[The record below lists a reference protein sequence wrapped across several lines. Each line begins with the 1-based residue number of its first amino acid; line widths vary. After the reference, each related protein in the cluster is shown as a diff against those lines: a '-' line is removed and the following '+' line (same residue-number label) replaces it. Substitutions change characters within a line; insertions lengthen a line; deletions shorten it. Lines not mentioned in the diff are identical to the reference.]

1 MARVFRSVVSS
12 LVAVSMMV
20 SPVLNTAAQDVTRS
34 DIEACK
40 SQDEAIFRNAIAD
53 ITTYSLEKSLQTVDY
68 KALVDDEWR
77 KGDVGAIIDARVDI
91 AVKEVREETSWGNL
105 LKTLAYREEAQKLA
119 TEVAERVYRSE
130 VVTNA
135 IAALASGVGEQ
146 VGKRIEYAAKDAAQP
161 ALQCLQAYLG
171 PRYGTTVSS
180 LVRDD
185 ARKDFTVS
193 SEDGSAKVT
202 PGSVLRQT
210 SGGATGVAILIVRR
224 QLANLARS
232 VGQRI
237 VGSVLA
243 RLVSVVAGG
252 VGLVLI
258 AKDIW
263 DFRHGVL
270 PIIED
275 EMKSDETKEKV
286 REVLAETIAEQ
297 INSHVKEIGQSSADR
312 VVDVWHEFR
321 RAHLKALQLADTN
334 PEFRAFL
341 DTVSADRL
349 GRLDGVVA
357 LVLAEEGE
365 AGIVKRL
372 QNGTLDEAVNRL
384 PDSALQIARA
394 TRSLETGLKWH
405 AVAGDNTS
413 AVLEN
418 GIYRQA
424 DPENFTPRTLD
435 ELLKLKDRVA
445 ILRVAGLPADAREIL
460 FDLDPASLKN
470 LARSLTKNELQQL
483 SGYLT
488 GLQQAPRELVL
499 NAVAKSPGKLKLL
512 AKARVRQAV
521 LTSTDQSAA
530 VDMMLRGDNGFSP
543 TATVQDFQM
552 VIDGRVSPYLLID
565 KHPIALGAVA
575 FALLML
581 FFMLLRLFSAPRARE
596 TEQAGTKA

>member
-1 MARVFRSVVSS
+1 MARVFRSFVSG
-12 LVAVSMMV
+12 LVAVSLTV
-20 SPVLNTAAQDVTRS
+20 TPALNVAAQEVTRA

-40 SQDEAIFRNAIAD
+40 SQDEASFRKAIAD
-53 ITTYSLEKSLQTVDY
+53 FTTYSLENSLQTVDY

-91 AVKEVREETSWGNL
+91 AVKEVREETSWGSL

-135 IAALASGVGEQ
+135 LAALASGVGEQ

-180 LVRDD
+180 LVSDD
-185 ARKDFTVS
+185 ASKDFTVA
-193 SEDGSAKVT
+193 SEDGSASVT

-210 SGGATGVAILIVRR
+210 GGGATGIAILIVRR

-252 VGLVLI
+252 VGVVLI

-275 EMKSDETKEKV
+275 EMKSEETKEKV

-297 INSHVKEIGQSSADR
+297 IKSHVKEIGQSSADR
-312 VVDVWHEFR
+312 VVGVWHEFR
-321 RAHLKALQLADTN
+321 RAHLKALQLADSN

-341 DTVSADRL
+341 DTVGPDRL
-349 GRLDGVVA
+349 GRLDEVVA
-357 LVLAEEGE
+357 IVLASEGE

-372 QNGTLDEAVNRL
+372 KNGTLDEAVNRL

-394 TRSLETGLKWH
+394 TRSLESGLKWY
-405 AVAGDNTS
+405 AVAGDKTS
-413 AVLEN
+413 AVLEY
-418 GIYRQA
+418 GIYQETA
-424 DPENFTPRTLD
+424 PERFTPSTLA
-435 ELLKLKDRVA
+435 ELLKLDDRVA
-445 ILRVAGLPADAREIL
+445 ILRVAGLSAEARAVL

-470 LARSLTKNELQQL
+470 LARSLTKDELQQL

-488 GLQQAPRELVL
+488 GLQQAPREQVL

-512 AKARVRQAV
+512 AKARVREAV
-521 LTSTDQSAA
+521 LTSADQSAA
-530 VDMMLRGDNGFSP
+530 VEMMLRGDNGFSP
-543 TATVQDFQM
+543 SAAVKDFRM

-565 KHPIALGAVA
+565 KHPMALVAVA
-575 FALLML
+575 FALLVVL
-581 FFMLLRLFSAPRARE
+581 FMLARLFSAPRRRE
-596 TEQAGTKA
+596 TGPAQT

>member
-1 MARVFRSVVSS
+1 MASVFRSFVSS
-12 LVAVSMMV
+12 LVAVSITV
-20 SPVLNTAAQDVTRS
+20 TPVLDLAAREVTRE

-40 SQDEAIFRNAIAD
+40 SQDEASFRKAIAD

-91 AVKEVREETSWGNL
+91 AIKEVREETSWGSL

-135 IAALASGVGEQ
+135 LAALAGGVGEQ

-171 PRYGTTVSS
+171 PRYGTTVAS

-185 ARKDFTVS
+185 ASKDFAVA

-202 PGSVLRQT
+202 PGSILRQT
-210 SGGATGVAILIVRR
+210 SGGATGIAILIVRR

-252 VGLVLI
+252 VGVVLI

-263 DFRHGVL
+263 DFRYGIL
-270 PIIED
+270 PIIEE
-275 EMKSDETKEKV
+275 EMKSEETKEKV

-297 INSHVKEIGQSSADR
+297 IASHVKEIGQSSADR
-312 VVDVWHEFR
+312 VVGVWHEFR
-321 RAHLKALQLADTN
+321 RAHRKALQLADTN
-334 PEFRAFL
+334 QEFREFL
-341 DTVSADRL
+341 DTVAADRL
-349 GRLDGVVA
+349 GRLDEVVA
-357 LVLAEEGE
+357 IVLAQEGE
-365 AGIVKRL
+365 SGIVRRL
-372 QNGTLDEAVNRL
+372 KNGTLDEAVNRL

-394 TRSLETGLKWH
+394 TRLLETGLKWY

-413 AVLEN
+413 KVLDY
-418 GIYRQA
+418 GIYQETE
-424 DPENFTPRTLD
+424 PEKFTPRTLD
-435 ELLKLKDRVA
+435 ELLKLDDRVA
-445 ILRVAGLPADAREIL
+445 ILRVAGLPAEARAVL
-460 FDLDPASLKN
+460 FDLAPASLKN
-470 LARSLTKNELQQL
+470 LARSLTKDELQQL
-483 SGYLT
+483 SAYLT
-488 GLQQAPRELVL
+488 GLQQGPREQVL
-499 NAVAKSPGKLKLL
+499 NEVAKSPGKLKLL
-512 AKARVRQAV
+512 AKARVREAV
-521 LTSTDQSAA
+521 LTSADQSAA
-530 VDMMLRGDNGFSP
+530 VEMMLRGDNGFSP
-543 TATVQDFQM
+543 SATVKDFRM

-565 KHPIALGAVA
+565 KHPIALAAAA
-575 FALLML
+575 FALLVVL
-581 FFMLLRLFSAPRARE
+581 FMLRRLFSAPRRRE
-596 TEQAGTKA
+596 TGPAGT

>member
-12 LVAVSMMV
+12 LVAVSMTV
-20 SPVLNTAAQDVTRS
+20 TPVLNAAAQDVTRA

-40 SQDEAIFRNAIAD
+40 SQDEASFRKAIAD
-53 ITTYSLEKSLQTVDY
+53 ITTYSLEKSLQNVDY

-91 AVKEVREETSWGNL
+91 AIKEVREETSWGNL

-161 ALQCLQAYLG
+161 ALNCLQAYLG

-185 ARKDFTVS
+185 ARKDFAVS

-202 PGSVLRQT
+202 TGSVLRQT

-270 PIIED
+270 PIIKD
-275 EMKSDETKEKV
+275 EMKSEETKKKV
-286 REVLAETIAEQ
+286 REVLAETISEQ
-297 INSHVKEIGQSSADR
+297 IKSHIKEIGQSSADR

-321 RAHLKALQLADTN
+321 RAHLKALQLADSN

-341 DTVSADRL
+341 DTVAANRL

-365 AGIVKRL
+365 AGIVRRL

-394 TRSLETGLKWH
+394 TRSLETGLKWY
-405 AVAGDNTS
+405 AVAGDNTK

-418 GIYRQA
+418 GIYQEAEPDR
-424 DPENFTPRTLD
+424 FTPRSLD
-435 ELLKLKDRVA
+435 ELLKLNDRVA

-470 LARSLTKNELQQL
+470 LARSLTKDELQQL

-488 GLQQAPRELVL
+488 GLQQAPREQVL

-521 LTSTDQSAA
+521 LTSADQSAA

-543 TATVQDFQM
+543 SATVKDFQM

-581 FFMLLRLFSAPRARE
+581 FFVLRRLFSAPRRRQ
-596 TEQAGTKA
+596 TEQADT

>member
-1 MARVFRSVVSS
+1 M
-12 LVAVSMMV
+12 
-20 SPVLNTAAQDVTRS
+20 
-34 DIEACK
+34 
-40 SQDEAIFRNAIAD
+40 
-53 ITTYSLEKSLQTVDY
+53 
-68 KALVDDEWR
+68 
-77 KGDVGAIIDARVDI
+77 
-91 AVKEVREETSWGNL
+91 
-105 LKTLAYREEAQKLA
+105 
-119 TEVAERVYRSE
+119 
-130 VVTNA
+130 
-135 IAALASGVGEQ
+135 
-146 VGKRIEYAAKDAAQP
+146 
-161 ALQCLQAYLG
+161 
-171 PRYGTTVSS
+171 
-180 LVRDD
+180 
-185 ARKDFTVS
+185 
-193 SEDGSAKVT
+193 
-202 PGSVLRQT
+202 
-210 SGGATGVAILIVRR
+210 
-224 QLANLARS
+224 
-232 VGQRI
+232 
-237 VGSVLA
+237 
-243 RLVSVVAGG
+243 
-252 VGLVLI
+252 
-258 AKDIW
+258 
-263 DFRHGVL
+263 
-270 PIIED
+270 
-275 EMKSDETKEKV
+275 
-286 REVLAETIAEQ
+286 
-297 INSHVKEIGQSSADR
+297 
-312 VVDVWHEFR
+312 
-321 RAHLKALQLADTN
+321 
-334 PEFRAFL
+334 
-341 DTVSADRL
+341 
-349 GRLDGVVA
+349 
-357 LVLAEEGE
+357 
-365 AGIVKRL
+365 
-372 QNGTLDEAVNRL
+372 
-384 PDSALQIARA
+384 
-394 TRSLETGLKWH
+394 
-405 AVAGDNTS
+405 AGDNTS

>member
-1 MARVFRSVVSS
+1 LARVFRSVVSS
-12 LVAVSMMV
+12 LVAVSMTV
-20 SPVLNTAAQDVTRS
+20 TPVLNAAAQDVTRA

-40 SQDEAIFRNAIAD
+40 SQDEASFRKAIAD
-53 ITTYSLEKSLQTVDY
+53 ITTYSLEKSLQNVDY

-91 AVKEVREETSWGNL
+91 AIKEVREETSWGNL

-185 ARKDFTVS
+185 ARKDFAVS

-210 SGGATGVAILIVRR
+210 SGGAPGVAILIVRR

-270 PIIED
+270 PIIKD
-275 EMKSDETKEKV
+275 EMKSEETKEKV

-297 INSHVKEIGQSSADR
+297 IKSHVKEIGQSSADR

-341 DTVSADRL
+341 DTVAANRL

-365 AGIVKRL
+365 AGIVRRL

-394 TRSLETGLKWH
+394 TRSLETGLKWY
-405 AVAGDNTS
+405 AVAGDNTK

-418 GIYRQA
+418 GIYQEAEPDR
-424 DPENFTPRTLD
+424 FTPRTLD
-435 ELLKLKDRVA
+435 ELLKLNDRVA

-470 LARSLTKNELQQL
+470 LARSLTKDELQEL
-483 SGYLT
+483 SGYMT
-488 GLQQAPRELVL
+488 GLQQAPREQVL

-521 LTSTDQSAA
+521 LTSADQSAA

-543 TATVQDFQM
+543 SATVKDFQM

-581 FFMLLRLFSAPRARE
+581 FFVLRRLFSAPRRRQ
-596 TEQAGTKA
+596 TEQAGT